1 MSRHLQS
8 GPRADAASAF
18 AEKARAELSAADVLL
33 PGSDLVAWSGALL
46 ARVALVKGLPG
57 PAEVAGGAALSGPD
71 GEAAEK
77 ALLALGWP
85 EGSSFATVSRC
96 EPDADAGPIASR
108 LRLQLEAVDPLVVVA
123 LDEIAA
129 GDVAAAFELP
139 QPPVPGRPAVFM
151 GRRFVAV
158 QGLEHSLGDP
168 SRKRAAWRQ
177 LQDAAPPGPVF

>member
-1 MSRHLQS
+1 MSRHSQNE
-8 GPRADAASAF
+8 PHVDAGSAF
-18 AEKARAELSAADVLL
+18 AEKARAELVAADALV

-46 ARVALVKGLPG
+46 AGVALVKGLPG

-71 GEAAEK
+71 GQAAEK

-85 EGSSFATVSRC
+85 EGSWFATLSRA
-96 EPDADAGPIASR
+96 EPDADAGPIAAR
-108 LRLQLEAVDPLVVVA
+108 LRLQLEAVDPLVIVA

-139 QPPVPGRPAVFM
+139 QPPAPGRPTVSR

-158 QGLEHSLGDP
+158 QGLEHSLGEP
-168 SRKRAAWRQ
+168 ARKRAAWRQ

>member
-1 MSRHLQS
+1 MSRHS
-8 GPRADAASAF
+8 PSDPHAAVGRAF
-18 AEKARAELSAADVLL
+18 AEKARAELAAADAQV

-46 ARVALVKGLPG
+46 AHVALVKGLPG

-71 GEAAEK
+71 GEAVEK

-85 EGSSFATVSRC
+85 EGSWFATVSRS
-96 EPDADAGPIASR
+96 EPDADAGLIASR

-123 LDEIAA
+123 LDGIAA

-139 QPPVPGRPAVFM
+139 QPPTPGRPTVFM

-158 QGLEHSLGDP
+158 QSFEDSLGDP
-168 SRKRAAWRQ
+168 ARKRAAWRQ
-177 LQDAAPPGPVF
+177 LQHAAPTGPVF

>member
-1 MSRHLQS
+1 MNRHSQS
-8 GPRADAASAF
+8 GSDADAGPAF
-18 AEKARAELSAADVLL
+18 AEKARAELAAADALV

-57 PAEVAGGAALSGPD
+57 PAEAAGGPALSGPD
-71 GEAAEK
+71 GDAAEK

-85 EGSSFATVSRC
+85 ECSWFATVSRS
-96 EPDADAGPIASR
+96 EPDADPQSIASR
-108 LRLQLEAVDPLVVVA
+108 LRRQLEAVDPLVVVA

-139 QPPVPGRPAVFM
+139 QPLTPGRPAVFR

-168 SRKRAAWRQ
+168 ERKRAAWRQ
-177 LQDAAPPGPVF
+177 LQHAAPPGPVF

>member
-1 MSRHLQS
+1 MSRHPQS
-8 GPRADAASAF
+8 GPQADVGSVF
-18 AEKARAELSAADVLL
+18 TGKARAELAAADALV
-33 PGSDLVAWSGALL
+33 PGSDLVAWSGALM

-57 PAEVAGGAALSGPD
+57 PAEAAGGAALSGPD

-85 EGSSFATVSRC
+85 EGSWFATVSRS

-108 LRLQLEAVDPLVVVA
+108 LRLQLEAVDPLVIVA
-123 LDEIAA
+123 LDEVAA
-129 GDVAAAFELP
+129 GDVAAAFELS
-139 QPPVPGRPAVFM
+139 QPPAPGRPTVFM
-151 GRRFVAV
+151 GRRFVVV

-168 SRKRAAWRQ
+168 ARKRAAWRQ